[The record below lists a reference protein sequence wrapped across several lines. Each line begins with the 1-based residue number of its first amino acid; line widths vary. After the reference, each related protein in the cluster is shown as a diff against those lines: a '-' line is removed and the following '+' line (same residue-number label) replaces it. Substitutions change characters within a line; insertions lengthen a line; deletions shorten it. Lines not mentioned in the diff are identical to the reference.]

1 MKFAKN
7 LLFGILSFSTFI
19 TAQQHTPGNTAI
31 VFDIDDTAI
40 VIKNKLVLKAKA
52 VGIGLS
58 FNLFKT
64 YEYIQALRR
73 MKNRFTKINGNKV
86 LLDDNGERIEG
97 ATYQL
102 LFNGMKDETLRP
114 YVLAILSMA
123 NKSRQFI
130 NSMEKLIY
138 YLQQKG
144 FEINYA
150 TNKDHI
156 AYEQVVDSLKKL
168 GQFPTHVIVAQPDR
182 YKRLFE
188 RLDQEKENLPDSYRK
203 LLEKAKNIKPTGKIY
218 HAPATKPAA
227 EYFKTVNSVI
237 KKPKK
242 IFIDDKEENVGAAK
256 AAGMEGIHFINTGQL
271 VNELIK
277 LGILSEET
285 DKVFLEELRNAS
297 IMGKVNEKAKKFWN
311 YMLIS
316 FFQHNKKTA

>member
-1 MKFAKN
+1 MKFARN
-7 LLFGILSFSTFI
+7 LLFVILSFSTFI
-19 TAQQHTPGNTAI
+19 AAQQYTPENTALI
-31 VFDIDDTAI
+31 FDIDKT
-40 VIKNKLVLKAKA
+40 VIEETLTLKLKVA
-52 VGIGLS
+52 VVGLS
-58 FNLFKT
+58 SWNPIEIAK
-64 YEYIQALRR
+64 YIAALT
-73 MKNRFTKINGNKV
+73 MMQINRKFTKKDGPDKK
-86 LLDDNGERIEG
+86 IEG

-102 LFNGMKDETLRP
+102 LLGGMNHPALRP
-114 YVLAILSMA
+114 HISKMIETA
-123 NKSRQFI
+123 NESRQFI

-256 AAGMEGIHFINTGQL
+256 AAGMEGIRFINTKQL
-271 VNELIK
+271 VNELIN
-277 LGILSEET
+277 LGVLSEET

-297 IMGKVNEKAKKFWN
+297 VMGKVNEKIKKFWN
-311 YMLIS
+311 YLLIS
-316 FFQHNKKTA
+316 FFQYNKKTA

>member
-1 MKFAKN
+1 MMKFAKN
-7 LLFGILSFSTFI
+7 LLFVILSFSTFI
-19 TAQQHTPGNTAI
+19 AAQQYTPENTALI
-31 VFDIDDTAI
+31 FDVDKTI
-40 VIKNKLVLKAKA
+40 IKKSPNLWLK
-52 VGIGLS
+52 VMVVGLS
-58 FNLFKT
+58 WNIKT
-64 YEYIQALRR
+64 AKYLAALAS
-73 MKNRFTKINGNKV
+73 MLTKKEHEKDK
-86 LLDDNGERIEG
+86 DDKKIEG

-102 LFNGMKDETLRP
+102 LLAGMNHPALRP
-114 YVLAILSMA
+114 HVPKMLETA

-130 NSMEKLIY
+130 TGMEKLIR
-138 YLQQKG
+138 YLNEEKKY
-144 FEINYA
+144 EINYA
-150 TNKDHI
+150 TNNDNLTYKEKSKHL
-156 AYEQVVDSLKKL
+156 EKL
-168 GQFPTHVIVAQPDR
+168 GQFPKKVIVAQPPR
-182 YKRLFE
+182 YKRLLE

-256 AAGMEGIHFINTGQL
+256 AAGMEGIRFINTGQL
-271 VNELIK
+271 VNELIN
-277 LGILSEET
+277 LGVLSEEK

-311 YMLIS
+311 YLLIS